1 MGKLFLHSSQDDDQL
16 NWSHYRAL
24 GGIKK
29 AEERKC
35 LEDLTRQNEWGSD
48 ALQKEVSKINKKDV
62 DFENSVKRANKKDS
76 SKNVASTKPKVKK
89 LIPIRG
95 KLFSYPLIKLDDSDQ
110 NYLDCGFNIFREVE
124 EKLPKN
130 LENTSAKSATIV
142 NVTKKEKSYV
152 LKESQTHPKNINVYK
167 AYLEKVVDGDTIRV
181 VLDLGFRIFHKEI
194 LRLKGIDAPE
204 LSTIEGK
211 KSSDALKQILK
222 DVPFLIIKTI
232 KGDEFNPLAQL

>member
-1 MGKLFLHSSQDDDQL
+1 M
-16 NWSHYRAL
+16 
-24 GGIKK
+24 
-29 AEERKC
+29 
-35 LEDLTRQNEWGSD
+35 
-48 ALQKEVSKINKKDV
+48 
-62 DFENSVKRANKKDS
+62 
-76 SKNVASTKPKVKK
+76 
-89 LIPIRG
+89 
-95 KLFSYPLIKLDDSDQ
+95 
-110 NYLDCGFNIFREVE
+110 
-124 EKLPKN
+124 
-130 LENTSAKSATIV
+130 
-142 NVTKKEKSYV
+142 

-232 KGDEFNPLAQL
+232 KVDIYGRYVADVFLAPPTRHFREGGNPANLSNSHPELVVGPQQIADSGVYLNQMLLDKGLAGSYCVEN